1 MCSKRRNTGL
11 VLQCLQEECAEVIQI
26 ASKISR
32 FGAYSRNPE
41 DPNSLS
47 NIELLHQEI
56 GDVYAVLEVLK
67 NQTVL
72 TIDDELIEKMK
83 QKKLEKLEIYLP
95 YICEEDNK
103 RRE

>member
-1 MCSKRRNTGL
+1 MKNKRRNTSL
-11 VLQCLQEECAEVIQI
+11 VLQCLQEECAEVIVI
-26 ASKISR
+26 SSKINR

-41 DPNSLS
+41 NSASLS

-56 GDVYAVLEVLK
+56 GDVLAILEVLK

-83 QKKLEKLEIYLP
+83 QNKLEKLEIYLP
-95 YICEEDNK
+95 YICEDVNSS
-103 RRE
+103 